1 MNFSLD
7 EIEQNRTFVQKSGVE
22 KLILQDKRNLI
33 LAPASSVFVQYV
45 EGSQNISY
53 VFIQKRW
60 LTHDELSH

>member
-22 KLILQDKRNLI
+22 KFILQDKRNLI

-45 EGSQNISY
+45 EEQP
-53 VFIQKRW
+53 K
-60 LTHDELSH
+60 H